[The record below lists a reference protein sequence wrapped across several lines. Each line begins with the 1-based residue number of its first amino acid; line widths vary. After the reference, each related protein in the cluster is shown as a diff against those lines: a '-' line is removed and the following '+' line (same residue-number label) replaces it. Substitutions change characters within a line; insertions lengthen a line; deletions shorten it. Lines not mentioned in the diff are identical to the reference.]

1 MIAVSEVVSLAPVV
15 KTARL
20 SPMLFLKHLAF
31 LLVLSAGVC
40 AAEDWKPLFN
50 GQNLDGW
57 TIKIT
62 KQALGE
68 NYADTFRV
76 EDGIIKVSYDKWDT
90 FENRFGHLYSNV
102 PYSRYVL
109 RLEYKLTGEPMAGIP
124 SWARLNS
131 GVMVH
136 SQSPLSMLRDQEWPV
151 SLEFQFLCE
160 NSGVGRQTGNACT
173 PGTNLVLDGEFTT
186 DHVIDSTGPM
196 PKLDEWVQAEIEVHG
211 NDLVI
216 HRING
221 VEVLRYTHPE
231 LDANDPDARRLLA
244 AGAPKQLGFGHLALQ
259 AEGQPVWFRNIAIK
273 PLSAT
278 AE

>member
-1 MIAVSEVVSLAPVV
+1 MRLFKQLSLTLVIS
-15 KTARL
+15 TG
-20 SPMLFLKHLAF
+20 LF
-31 LLVLSAGVC
+31 
-40 AAEDWKPLFN
+40 AADDWKPLFN
-50 GQNLDGW
+50 GENLDGW
-57 TIKIT
+57 AIKIT
-62 KQALGE
+62 KQELGD
-68 NYADTFRV
+68 NYRNTFRV
-76 EDGIIKVSYDKWDT
+76 EDGIIKVSYDQWDT
-90 FENRFGHLYSNV
+90 FDERFGHLYSNI
-102 PYSRYVL
+102 PYSHYVL

-136 SQSPLSMLRDQEWPV
+136 SQSPLSMERDQLWPV

-160 NSGVGRQTGNACT
+160 HSGGGSQTGNACT
-173 PGTNLVLDGEFTT
+173 PGTNLVLNGTFTT

-211 NDLVI
+211 NDLII

-231 LDANDPDARRLLA
+231 LDANDPDAQRLLA

-259 AEGQPVWFRNIAIK
+259 AEGQPVWFRNIEIK
-273 PLSAT
+273 PLPAT
-278 AE
+278 AD